1 MIFVDTKNKMFFV
14 VLAKIHCVA
23 DSDCISMPNDVTG
36 LPFSVIPKNTELTIR
51 EAIGGRDEEFI
62 TDMVLFGMV

>member
-1 MIFVDTKNKMFFV
+1 MLILKKNFFV
-14 VLAKIHCVA
+14 ILAKIHCVA
-23 DSDCISMPNDVTG
+23 DSDCINTPNDVAC
-36 LPFSVIPKNTELTIR
+36 LPFSIIPKNIELTIR